1 MMGAMAGML
10 ALPALAAGETP
21 SSASAVTVLTT
32 ARSCF
37 NDIVDAFG
45 ILIPR
50 EEVAVRP
57 DRPGLKVVEVLAE
70 AGQTVTARQPLAR
83 LALPEGGT
91 TTVQAPAAG
100 LVGASTAVVGTIAS
114 GKGEALF
121 TIITGSEFDLA
132 VQVPARNLAK
142 LKVGQ
147 AATIKVIGA
156 EDMEG
161 TVRQIGATV
170 DPNVQLGQAFIAVTS
185 QRPLLVNAAG
195 RASIKTGESCGVAV
209 PLTAILYS
217 SAGTVVQ
224 VVRRDRIETRRVE
237 TGLMSGG
244 QVEIREGLAE
254 GDTVVA
260 RAGALLREGDPVRPV
275 AADTAK
281 N

>member
-1 MMGAMAGML
+1 MIGAMAGML